1 MFGLWVE
8 KIKAVH
14 EIGLYEMVRHRL
26 FVLMATFSLLFSV
39 LLGISALQP
48 PPQTK
53 QGLCAGLAFPQVS
66 AYSNETYHKGSLV
79 VERSN
84 VAVISDCRFIQV
96 GDIVVRESG
105 TLVIRNAELMLNQ
118 SHSYEFTILIE
129 DHATLIVED
138 STLLSNYVFEV
149 RITELTTSQIVDSDI
164 RGRLTCDGGDTTVLS
179 SMVSEVLC
187 RDGAKLHLVGTTA
200 SVSCKG
206 GDLYIEDSQVPLMTL
221 DLWDARAILMDL
233 EPGHI
238 DHWKLRENNLVWWAY
253 PRITIE
259 NSDIGGWGVEVGGTS
274 DVSVRSS
281 QLSVLGVHFTDGINV
296 SMERLP
302 TGQVDRWNLLED
314 AEVNMI
320 LLKLNVEDSTIQNP
334 WKIGCWDFSHVY
346 VSDSQLSSLE
356 CHGFSNVSLL
366 RVQVSGRVF
375 CEDES
380 NIDMVDCSLGQLLL
394 IEFSHAELY
403 GCTVLEDA
411 ESLGSSVLELEASKV
426 LGDFRSFGDCR
437 LNLLRSSIAG
447 RASYHGR
454 CTASMVDTPAEGGVY
469 VYDDATALLRWFLN
483 ITVTAEFEPASNALV
498 EVYYVHN
505 SSLAGRAIADQ
516 NGRANFVLTEKIL
529 YSGGMDYTG
538 NYLIRASYGKMV
550 REKQFTLSASTE
562 LSLELLLRSLDVRCI
577 SGDEEP
583 LEGVYLELIDA
594 EGRCVATASSAS
606 NGWATLARV
615 VAGRYTLRAYWQ
627 GVEVASSEVDLR
639 DDVIIDPLP
648 CRVYDFTVHVVD
660 EVNKGIYGATVKLFW
675 PNGTLITSAVTGA
688 GGYIRCDDMPGGTYI
703 IKASSWTFTAEA
715 EIELNSEDQEVRLV
729 LTSPIPVPLSYM
741 PVFIAG
747 VLALTVGSGL
757 GWRYWR
763 ATKLK
768 PKAREEMLR
777 IIPERGWVN
786 LKRLSK
792 ESVLSEKEIRRL
804 IEKALAEGVFQGY
817 FGKNK
822 KSFITVEALRQML
835 RNELRRALG
844 R

>member
-1 MFGLWVE
+1 M
-8 KIKAVH
+8 
-14 EIGLYEMVRHRL
+14 
-26 FVLMATFSLLFSV
+26 
-39 LLGISALQP
+39 LGITATQPLLQP
-48 PPQTK
+48 K
-53 QGLCAGLAFPQVS
+53 QGWHVGLTVPPVS
-66 AYSNETYHKGSLV
+66 AYANETYHKGSLV

-84 VAVISDCRFIQV
+84 VLLISDCRFVQV
-96 GDIVVRESG
+96 GDVVVRESG
-105 TLVIRNAELMLNQ
+105 TLIIRNAEFVLNQ
-118 SHSYEFTILIE
+118 SHSYEFTILVE
-129 DHATLIVED
+129 DHASLVIED

-149 RITELTTSQIVDSDI
+149 RVTELTAAQIVDSDI
-164 RGRLTCDGGDTTVLS
+164 RGRLVCDGGDTTVLS

-187 RDGAKLHLVGTTA
+187 WDGAKLHLVETTA

-206 GDLYIEDSQVPLMTL
+206 GDLYIEDSRIPLMTL

-281 QLSVLGVHFTDGINV
+281 QLSTLGVHFTDEINV

-302 TGQVDRWNLLED
+302 TGHIDRWNLLED

-334 WKIGCWDFSHVY
+334 WKIGCWDFSNVY

-366 RVQVSGRVF
+366 RVQVSGGVF

-380 NIDMVDCSLGQLLL
+380 SIDVVDCSIGQLLL
-394 IEFSHAELY
+394 TEFSHAGLY
-403 GCTVLEDA
+403 GCTVLEDV
-411 ESLGSSVLELEASKV
+411 ESLGSTALKLEDSKV

-447 RASYHGR
+447 RASYHDR
-454 CTASMVDTPAEGGVY
+454 CTASMVDAPAEGGVY
-469 VYDDATALLRWFLN
+469 VYDDATALLKWFLN
-483 ITVTAEFEPASNALV
+483 VTVTAEFKPASNALV
-498 EVYYVHN
+498 EVFYVHN
-505 SSLAGRAIADQ
+505 GSLAGTATADQ
-516 NGRANFVLTEKIL
+516 EGKANFVLTEKIL
-529 YSGGMDYTG
+529 YSSGMDYTG

-550 REKQFTLSASTE
+550 REKTFTLSASTE
-562 LSLELLLRSLDVRCI
+562 LSLELLLRSLDVKCI

-583 LEGVYLELIDA
+583 LEGVYLKLIDP
-594 EGRCVATASSAS
+594 EGRCVATASSAA
-606 NGWATLARV
+606 NGWATLARIV
-615 VAGRYTLRAYWQ
+615 VGRYTLKAYWQ
-627 GVEVASSEVDLR
+627 GVEVASADVDLS
-639 DDVIIDPLP
+639 DDVVIDPLP

-660 EVNKGIYGATVKLFW
+660 EANKGVYGATVKLFW
-675 PNGTLITSAVTGA
+675 PNGTLITSAVAGA
-688 GGYIRCDDMPGGTYI
+688 GGYVRCDDMPGGTYI
-703 IKASSWTFTAEA
+703 IKASSWTFTSEV
-715 EIELNSEDQEVRLV
+715 EVELNSEDQEVRLV

-792 ESVLSEKEIRRL
+792 ESVLSEKEIRKL

-817 FGKNK
+817 FGKDK
-822 KSFITVEALRQML
+822 KSFITVETLRQML
-835 RNELRRALG
+835 RNELRQALG